1 MTRREPQGA
10 DLPLLRWGEELR
22 RTRIARRHLQR
33 RMAACAGLIALLS
46 LTIINPPLPRLVWN
60 ASASAPLGLYAVS
73 RRAALAAGDMV
84 IARVP
89 QPMRQ
94 MAAAR
99 GYVPAKVPLVKRIA
113 AVPGDMICARGNAIF
128 VRGRWVATRRD
139 RDGSGRPLPWWNG
152 CILLH
157 DGHYFLLMPE
167 VPASFD
173 GRYFGVTKSADIVG
187 KARLLWRS

>member
-22 RTRIARRHLQR
+22 RTRIARHRLQR

-46 LTIINPPLPRLVWN
+46 LTIVTPPSPRLVWN
-60 ASASAPLGLYAVS
+60 ASASAPLGLYAVDPH
-73 RRAALAAGDMV
+73 AVLTTGDMV

-89 QPMRQ
+89 QPMRR
-94 MAAAR
+94 MSAAR
-99 GYVPAKVPLVKRIA
+99 GYIPAKVPLVKRIA
-113 AVPGDMICARGNAIF
+113 AVPGDMICATGDAIF
-128 VRGRWVATRRD
+128 VRGRWVARRLA
-139 RDGSGRPLPWWNG
+139 RDGTGRMLPWWNG

-157 DGHYFLLMPE
+157 DRQYFLLME
-167 VPASFD
+167 EAPASFD